1 MSGMSRIRRVLAG
14 AFLLAGAASMILS
27 ASPGRASTSGA
38 VVELHLDGVVDPF
51 VANYLSSAIS
61 DANASHAAAVVI
73 LIDTPGGLDSSM
85 REINQA
91 ILASRVPVIGY
102 VSPSGA
108 RAASAGTF
116 IMMACPYAAM
126 APGTEIGAAHPV
138 GVSGVIE
145 QEKVTND
152 AAAYI
157 QSLAQR
163 YGRNAVWA
171 ASAVRN
177 SVSVSAEEALKLPV
191 IDTLASSVPQLLDK
205 ANGQVV
211 KVSGG
216 KVTIETAGAPIESHS
231 IGFGASILHSLF
243 SPDLAF
249 IFFYAGIGLVI
260 IEILHPG
267 ISVPGILG
275 VLFLVLSFISFGE
288 LPVQLAGIA
297 LLIASAVSFLLELKH
312 PGLGAASVVGT
323 VTLIVGGLLLFNRSA
338 GAGVSLWVIIP
349 VAVLMIAFFATI
361 VRAAM
366 TARHLPR
373 ERENA
378 RLIGAEGVVTRTLKP
393 EGTVLVASE
402 SWSAASDGAP
412 IAKGTRVRVK
422 ALQGLRLVVE
432 PVEQAAPEMPAP
444 REGSST

>member
-1 MSGMSRIRRVLAG
+1 MVFSAPQ
-14 AFLLAGAASMILS
+14 AS
-27 ASPGRASTSGA
+27 ASSSGA

-61 DANASHAAAVVI
+61 DANAGHAAAVLI

-85 REINQA
+85 RQINQA
-91 ILASRVPVIGY
+91 ILGSHVPVIGY
-102 VSPSGA
+102 VYPSGA

-126 APGTEIGAAHPV
+126 APGTNIGAAHPV

-157 QSLAQR
+157 RSLAHR
-163 YGRNAVWA
+163 YGRDEDWA
-171 ASAVRN
+171 EDAVRN
-177 SVSVSAEEALKLPV
+177 SVSASAEEALKLPV
-191 IDTLASSVPQLLDK
+191 IDTLASSVPQLLEK
-205 ANGQVV
+205 ANGETV
-211 KVSGG
+211 KVAGG
-216 KVTIETAGAPIESHS
+216 AKVTIETAGAPIQSEEL
-231 IGFGASILHSLF
+231 GFGASILHSLF
-243 SPDLAF
+243 SSDLAF
-249 IFFYAGIGLVI
+249 IFFYAGIGLIVI
-260 IEILHPG
+260 EFLHPG

-275 VLFLVLSFISFGE
+275 VLFLVLAFISFGE

-312 PGLGAASVVGT
+312 PGIGAPAVVGT
-323 VTLIVGGLLLFNRSA
+323 ITLVLGGLLLFNRSG
-338 GAGVSLWVIIP
+338 GAGVSLWVIVP
-349 VAVLMIAFFATI
+349 VAILMVLFFATV

-366 TARHLPR
+366 TARRMPR

-393 EGTVLVASE
+393 DGSVLVASE
-402 SWSAASDGAP
+402 SWSATTNAGT
-412 IAKGTRVRVK
+412 IAKGTTVRVS
-422 ALQGLRLVVE
+422 AMQGLRLIVE
-432 PVEQAAPEMPAP
+432 PVTQTTPEIPAS